1 MKLTFFSAKPYDVVS
16 FEAANS
22 RHEIRFLKDHLNEDT
37 ASLAHGSDAVC
48 VFVNDDLPRACLEQ
62 LAENDVRFVVLR
74 CAGFNNVDI
83 PAAKELGIQV
93 ARVPAYS
100 PHAVAEH
107 AVAMLMTLN
116 RKTHRAFNR
125 VREANFEINGLLGF
139 DVFGKTVGIFG
150 SGKIG
155 VCFAKIMQGFGCRL
169 LLCDPFPSQECLDL
183 GAELVDAETIFAEA
197 DIVSLHCPLLE
208 DTYHLYDAAAFAKS
222 KKGLTLINTGRGALV
237 DAKAAIEA
245 LKTGQLGN
253 LAMDVYEEER
263 DFFFEDLSS
272 DIVTDDTLMRLMTF
286 PNVLITGHQ
295 AFFTREALAK
305 IAEVT
310 LNNLDCFESGEA
322 CGCLVTC

>member
-1 MKLTFFSAKPYDVVS
+1 MKLTFYSTKPYDIQS
-16 FEAANS
+16 FEEADS
-22 RHEIRFLKDHLNEDT
+22 HHEIRFLKDHLNEET
-37 ASLAHGSDAVC
+37 ATLAHGSDAVC
-48 VFVNDDLPRACLEQ
+48 VFVNDELPRACLEV
-62 LAENDVRFVVLR
+62 LAANGVQFIALR
-74 CAGFNNVDI
+74 CAGFNNVDLE
-83 PAAKELGIQV
+83 AAAELGLKV

-107 AVAMLMTLN
+107 AVAMLLTLN

-125 VREANFEINGLLGF
+125 VREANFDINGLLGF

-155 VCFAKIMQGFGCRL
+155 VCFARIMKGFGCRV
-169 LLCDPFPSQECLDL
+169 LLCDPYPSQECLDL
-183 GAELVDAETIFAEA
+183 GAELVEADRLFAEA
-197 DIVSLHCPLLE
+197 DIVSLHCPLLK
-208 DTYHLYDAAAFAKS
+208 DTYHLYGAAAFAKS

-245 LKTGQLGN
+245 LKSGQLGN

-263 DFFFEDLSS
+263 DFFFEDRSS

-295 AFFTREALAK
+295 AFFTREALK
-305 IAEVT
+305 EISEVT
-310 LNNLDCFESGEA
+310 LRNLDCFEKGEA
-322 CGCLVTC
+322 CACEVTV